1 MTAFDTLL
9 SLGGELNEA
18 PRFPVEAPDGKRG
31 WTELD
36 RQAVFRQIMRNAAP
50 AVLVYAVPN
59 AGKRNPAQARKEGIM
74 GGVFDLQ
81 CWWRDRAPTEHNL
94 VPFGTGF
101 AAPEMKGYDSRGR
114 AGRLSQAQIDW
125 GNRMHDM
132 GWPVACFFDPYAA
145 VDWIRSLGAP
155 VRALA

>member
-9 SLGGELNEA
+9 ALEGELNDA

-50 AVLVYAVPN
+50 SVLVYAVPN

-81 CWWRDRAPTEHNL
+81 CWWNRGVAL
-94 VPFGTGF
+94 
-101 AAPEMKGYDSRGR
+101 PEMKGYDSRGR
-114 AGRLSQAQIDW
+114 PGKLSQAQIDW

-145 VDWIRSLGAP
+145 VDWVRSLGAP
-155 VRALA
+155 VRPVA